1 MQKDEDPVS
10 PSRSVSIGSPGELQF
25 QSDKLVL
32 NIEVRSATGLS
43 DKNMD
48 KAPKMSGD
56 ESEGSSSKDKTEA
69 TKPSSRNSSSLS
81 KSVKFKSI

>member
-1 MQKDEDPVS
+1 MQEDEDPVS
-10 PSRSVSIGSPGELQF
+10 PSRSVSIGSPGEPL

-69 TKPSSRNSSSLS
+69 TKPSSRDSSSF
-81 KSVKFKSI
+81 KSVKFQSI